1 MTNHWIDLQHSDCI
15 LIQGSNAAEN
25 HPISFKWVL
34 KAKDKGAEVIHVD
47 PRFTRTSA
55 RSSMYAPLRS
65 GTDIAFL
72 GGMIKYILDHDLYFK
87 DYVLSYTNAA
97 FLVNPKF
104 SFNDGLFSG
113 YDAQKHAYDKSSWSF
128 QKDGK
133 GLIKRDDTLKNPHCV
148 FQLMKKHYDRY
159 DLKKVSSITGTP
171 EADLLAVYKA
181 FAATGKP
188 DKAGT
193 IMYALGQCHHS
204 VAVQNIRT
212 MTIVQLLLGNIG
224 ICGGGINALRGEPN
238 VQGSTDHAL
247 LSHYLP
253 GYLKAPKAS
262 WQTLE
267 QYIAGTTPQT
277 ANPQSLNWMSN
288 TGKYATS
295 LMRAFYPEGG
305 TPENGFGYDYLP
317 KLDDGQDASVMSMID
332 AMYAGKIKGLT
343 CVGQNPACS
352 LPNSN
357 KVRKALQNL
366 DWMVHVNIFD
376 NETASFWKGPG
387 LDPKK
392 VKTECFLLPVTASVE
407 KEGSQANSGRWM
419 QWKYAAA
426 EGPGDAISTG
436 DVFWRVMSK
445 LKELY
450 AKDGGTFPEPI
461 LAANTDFVD
470 GKGRYDPERVAKYI
484 NGYFLKDVTINGVEY
499 KKGECVPGFPLL
511 QADGSTSCGNWICSG
526 SFTRAGEN
534 LMKRRK
540 KVDPTG
546 LGLYPEW
553 SYSWPV
559 NRRVIYNRAS
569 VDLNGKPYN
578 PKKAVI
584 EWDGKKWV
592 GDVPDGP
599 WAPQADTKNGK
610 LAYIMTT
617 DGYAQLYGPGR
628 LDGPFPEHYEPA
640 ETPVAQHPFSKQL
653 SSPVYK
659 FHTSDMDKLAKAAD
673 PKYPI
678 VLTTYSMTE
687 HWCGGGETRNVPNL
701 LEAEPQLYVEMS
713 PELAKE
719 KGIANGDGVIVES
732 ARGKVEAIAMVTV
745 RIRPFKVMGKTVHL
759 IGMPFAYGWTT
770 PKCGDSTNRLTIVA
784 CDPNTTIPEAKACCV
799 NIRKA
804 DKLTEIA

>member
-1 MTNHWIDLQHSDCI
+1 
-15 LIQGSNAAEN
+15 
-25 HPISFKWVL
+25 
-34 KAKDKGAEVIHVD
+34 
-47 PRFTRTSA
+47 
-55 RSSMYAPLRS
+55 
-65 GTDIAFL
+65 
-72 GGMIKYILDHDLYFK
+72 
-87 DYVLSYTNAA
+87 
-97 FLVNPKF
+97 
-104 SFNDGLFSG
+104 
-113 YDAQKHAYDKSSWSF
+113 
-128 QKDGK
+128 
-133 GLIKRDDTLKNPHCV
+133 
-148 FQLMKKHYDRY
+148 MKKHYDRY

-366 DWMVHVNIFD
+366 DWMVLKD
-376 NETASFWKGPG
+376 NETKGPG

-419 QWKYAAA
+419 QWKYACRRRRPRRRHLHGRRVLARHEQA
-426 EGPGDAISTG
+426 QGAVRQGRRHVPRADSGGEHRLRGRQGPLRS
-436 DVFWRVMSK
+436 
-445 LKELY
+445 
-450 AKDGGTFPEPI
+450 
-461 LAANTDFVD
+461 
-470 GKGRYDPERVAKYI
+470 
-484 NGYFLKDVTINGVEY
+484 
-499 KKGECVPGFPLL
+499 
-511 QADGSTSCGNWICSG
+511 
-526 SFTRAGEN
+526 RAGGEVHQR
-534 LMKRRK
+534 LLPQGRDHQRRGIQEGRMRARLPAVAGRRLDLVRQLDLFRQLHPRWRK
-540 KVDPTG
+540 PHEAAQEGRPTG

-569 VDLNGKPYN
+569 VDPQGKPWN
-578 PKKAVI
+578 PKKALVQ
-584 EWDGKKWV
+584 WKDGQWI

-599 WAPQADTKNGK
+599 APPLAMQGGK
-610 LAYIMTT
+610 LPFIMQPE
-617 DGYAQLYGPGR
+617 GLGALYGPG
-628 LDGPFPEHYEPA
+628 LAEGPFPEHYEPM
-640 ETPVAQHPFSKQL
+640 ESPFKKNIMSAQRVNPALHSFGKDMNPIANA
-653 SSPVYK
+653 SPDFPLV
-659 FHTSDMDKLAKAAD
+659 M
-673 PKYPI
+673 
-678 VLTTYSMTE
+678 TTYSCTE
-687 HWCGGGETRNVPNL
+687 HWCTGAFTRWQPWLV
-701 LEAEPQLYVEMS
+701 EAQPQAYVEIS
-713 PELAKE
+713 EELAKE
-719 KGIANGDGVIVES
+719 KGIANGEKVRISS
-732 ARGKVEAIAMVTV
+732 ARGTVDAVAMVTV
-745 RIRPFKVMGKTVHL
+745 RLTPFKCGGKTVHQV
-759 IGMPFAYGWTT
+759 GMTFNYGWLQ
-770 PKCGDSTNRLTIVA
+770 PKECGDTANLLSPMVGDANSMT
-784 CDPNTTIPEAKACCV
+784 PEYKAFMV
-799 NIRKA
+799 NIDKIKA
-804 DKLTEIA
+804 

>member
-534 LMKRRK
+534 LMRRRK

-569 VDLNGKPYN
+569 VDPQGKPWN
-578 PKKAVI
+578 PKKALVQ
-584 EWDGKKWV
+584 WKDGQWI

-599 WAPQADTKNGK
+599 APPLAMQGGK
-610 LAYIMTT
+610 LPFIMQPE
-617 DGYAQLYGPGR
+617 GLGALYGPG
-628 LDGPFPEHYEPA
+628 LAEGPFPEHYEPM
-640 ETPVAQHPFSKQL
+640 ESPFKKNIMSAQRVNPALHSFGKDMNPIANA
-653 SSPVYK
+653 SPDFPLV
-659 FHTSDMDKLAKAAD
+659 M
-673 PKYPI
+673 
-678 VLTTYSMTE
+678 TTYSCTE
-687 HWCGGGETRNVPNL
+687 HWCTGAFTRWQPWLV
-701 LEAEPQLYVEMS
+701 EAQPQAYVEIS
-713 PELAKE
+713 EELAKE
-719 KGIANGDGVIVES
+719 KGIANGEKVRISS
-732 ARGKVEAIAMVTV
+732 ARGTVDAVAMVTV
-745 RIRPFKVMGKTVHL
+745 RLTPFKCGGKTVHQV
-759 IGMPFAYGWTT
+759 GMTFNYGWLQ
-770 PKCGDSTNRLTIVA
+770 PKECGDTVNLLSPMVGDANSMT
-784 CDPNTTIPEAKACCV
+784 PEYKAFMV
-799 NIRKA
+799 NIDKIKA
-804 DKLTEIA
+804 

>member
-128 QKDGK
+128 QKDDK

-267 QYIAGTTPQT
+267 QYIAGTTPRT

-288 TGKYATS
+288 TGKYVTS

-436 DVFWRVMSK
+436 DVFWRVMSR

-569 VDLNGKPYN
+569 VDPQGKPWN
-578 PKKAVI
+578 PKKALVQ
-584 EWDGKKWV
+584 WKDGQWI
-592 GDVPDGP
+592 GDVPDPAAGHAGRQAAVHHAAGGP
-599 WAPQADTKNGK
+599 RRPVRPGTGRRPVPGTLRADGKPLQEEHHVRPAGQPGPPYLRQGHEPDRQRIARLPAGDDHVLLHRTLVHGRVHPLAAVARRSPAPGVCGDQRGAGK
-610 LAYIMTT
+610 GKGHCQRGKGPHLLGAR
-617 DGYAQLYGPGR
+617 YGR
-628 LDGPFPEHYEPA
+628 
-640 ETPVAQHPFSKQL
+640 
-653 SSPVYK
+653 
-659 FHTSDMDKLAKAAD
+659 
-673 PKYPI
+673 
-678 VLTTYSMTE
+678 
-687 HWCGGGETRNVPNL
+687 RR
-701 LEAEPQLYVEMS
+701 
-713 PELAKE
+713 
-719 KGIANGDGVIVES
+719 GDGHGAPHALQVRRQNRAS
-732 ARGKVEAIAMVTV
+732 GGYDLQLRLAAAQGMRRHGKPAQSHG
-745 RIRPFKVMGKTVHL
+745 R
-759 IGMPFAYGWTT
+759 
-770 PKCGDSTNRLTIVA
+770 
-784 CDPNTTIPEAKACCV
+784 
-799 NIRKA
+799 
-804 DKLTEIA
+804 